1 MKVRR
6 KLAALLLLA
15 AIGFMANPVSIAAQ
29 NNPGHK
35 SDVLIRLQGPI
46 TIAAG
51 DSIGTLVVV
60 GNDATILGTVG
71 DLVVINGFAQ
81 VSGTVTGNATLI
93 GASGRIASGA
103 IIKKDMMLYR
113 STIER
118 ERGAIVGGVV
128 HDEGGVS
135 FRARALWLIWVS
147 VTLAMIVAGLVFGY
161 FAGPSLEKVAD
172 LMRAD
177 WTGILITTLFIV
189 CGLPLLAVLSFMTGI
204 GFVVGFF
211 ILFVLIPMLS
221 LVGYIVAGTALGR
234 ALLGDRDTTR
244 GKFGAIALGILL
256 MQMLAIIPAVGG
268 IVAIV
273 CSQLGAAALVSDRWR
288 RRNPVPLQP
297 DVVLQPA

>member
-1 MKVRR
+1 MKVLCKRAVLLT
-6 KLAALLLLA
+6 LALFGFA
-15 AIGFMANPVSIAAQ
+15 ARPVSMAAQ
-29 NNPGHK
+29 NDKEHK

-46 TIAAG
+46 TVAKG

-60 GNDATILGTVG
+60 ANDATILGTVG

-81 VSGTVTGNATLI
+81 LSGTVTGNVTLI
-93 GASGRIASGA
+93 NGSGRLASGA
-103 IIKKDMMLYR
+103 IVKKDMLLYR
-113 STIER
+113 STMER
-118 ERGAIVGGVV
+118 EKGAIIGGLL

-135 FRARALWLIWVS
+135 FRARALWLIWLS

-161 FAGPSLEKVAD
+161 FAGPSLDKVAD
-172 LMRAD
+172 FMRAD
-177 WTGILITTLFIV
+177 WPGILITTLFIV

-244 GKFGAIALGILL
+244 GKFGAIALGILI
-256 MQMLAIIPAVGG
+256 MQMLAVIPALGG
-268 IVAIV
+268 IIAIV
-273 CSQLGAAALVSDRWR
+273 CSQLGAAALVSDSWR
-288 RRNPVPLQP
+288 RRNPVKVQP